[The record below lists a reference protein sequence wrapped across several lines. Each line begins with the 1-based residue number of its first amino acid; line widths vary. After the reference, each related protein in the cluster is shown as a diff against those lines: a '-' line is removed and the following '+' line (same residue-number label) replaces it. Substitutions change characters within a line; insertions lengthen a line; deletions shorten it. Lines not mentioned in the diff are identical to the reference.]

1 MLSGGWNQRDQINFL
16 SIQGIVIVVSMVDA
30 FEISSG
36 KDGHLDTNKINYF
49 NYFAQY
55 LNQQLYLINW

>member
-1 MLSGGWNQRDQINFL
+1 
-16 SIQGIVIVVSMVDA
+16 MVDA

-49 NYFAQY
+49 NYFAQN
-55 LNQQLYLINW
+55 LNQHRNADLINW